1 MPLKNDSIYQALRV
15 ITWVI
20 FIALCIE
27 AGALLFNFIYS
38 VFRPVATEDLY
49 KGLDLS
55 ELFQQ
60 SSTQYILLFSFVIAL
75 ALLKAFVFFLLIR
88 LFQRLNLVKPF
99 SEVVADYL
107 ARIGYYT
114 FSLGLIGW
122 IASRYCT
129 HLAKRGYATEPL
141 QEYWSESAAF
151 LMMAAVLFVIT
162 QIFRKGIELQNENE
176 YTI

>member
-1 MPLKNDSIYQALRV
+1 MTAKNDFIYQALRV
-15 ITWVI
+15 VTWVI

-38 VFRPVATEDLY
+38 VFKPVATENLY

-55 ELFQQ
+55 ELYQQ
-60 SSTQYILLFSFVIAL
+60 SVTLYILLFSFVIAL
-75 ALLKAFVFFLLIR
+75 ALLKAYVFYLLIR

-114 FSLGLIGW
+114 FSLGIIGW

-129 HLAKRGYATEPL
+129 HLAKRGYASEPL
-141 QEYWSESAAF
+141 QAYWSESAAF
-151 LMMAAVLFVIT
+151 LMMAAVLFVIA